1 MNDWTRSAFFDELQK
16 IARSTPQFEA
26 AIQRGAGRM
35 TPEAY
40 SIGHADWKR
49 QQAVKKQMAP
59 AVARHRA
66 MQGRVAKKATK
77 PGLLKRVLRL
87 AA

>member
-1 MNDWTRSAFFDELQK
+1 MDEVMVHSFFNELEK
-16 IARSTPQFEA
+16 ISRTSPQFEA
-26 AIQRGAGRM
+26 AIQRGAGQM

-40 SIGHADWKR
+40 AVGHADWKK

-59 AVARHRA
+59 VVARHRA
-66 MQGRVAKKATK
+66 MQGRVARKAAK
-77 PGLLKRVLRL
+77 PGVLKRLLRL

>member
-1 MNDWTRSAFFDELQK
+1 MHPATRAAFFDELQK
-16 IARSTPQFEA
+16 IAQTSPAFEA
-26 AIQRGAGRM
+26 AIQRGAGQM

-40 SIGHADWKR
+40 AVGHADWAR

-66 MQGRVAKKATK
+66 MQGRVAKKAVK